1 MAHLDRSLSLART
14 RAAHLQARLPWMPDS
29 TSAVA
34 SAATIHHLVQHASS
48 SANMPFHGHHS
59 SSSSSAQQNAQN
71 MPPSAASGIFQAA
84 QTLGS
89 IGAPTGNLRTVTL
102 GTTSAGTDS
111 PYPPGTSM
119 TNLNPAG
126 QSVPSASYGISQSN
140 SASIS
145 SLPNSALNNSQ
156 QDDPPRR
163 PQAYSRQS
171 DELHLSTLP
180 GGGQRG
186 QVSSRDYAAS
196 GPPRI
201 SLEQA
206 VSDANQYQRTG
217 QMPGALQ
224 PGGSNRPSAVSSN
237 TAPAM
242 PTIGQ
247 SLSQDP
253 YSTPARTNTHSHSHN
268 YSRSSP
274 SAGGYDGQNYMPFS
288 TTPGGTENY
297 SSPIIQKYTPVN
309 QRNVSNTPLGLAD
322 IRPRADSNLSDS
334 LPGANPYSY
343 DGANAVPT
351 NSNYLAPWAIY
362 AFDWCKWPA
371 QNNDAGKVAVASY
384 LEDGHNFVRRVLWVI
399 V

>member
-1 MAHLDRSLSLART
+1 
-14 RAAHLQARLPWMPDS
+14 
-29 TSAVA
+29 
-34 SAATIHHLVQHASS
+34 
-48 SANMPFHGHHS
+48 MPFHGQHS
-59 SSSSSAQQNAQN
+59 STSSSAQQNAQH

-84 QTLGS
+84 QALGS

-102 GTTSAGTDS
+102 GTTRVGTES
-111 PYPPGTSM
+111 LYSSGTSM
-119 TNLNPAG
+119 TSSNPQG
-126 QSVPSASYGISQSN
+126 QSAPPASYSISQSN
-140 SASIS
+140 S
-145 SLPNSALNNSQ
+145 SLITSPPNSAAHSSQ

-163 PQAYSRQS
+163 PQVYSRQS
-171 DELHLSTLP
+171 DELHLSPLP
-180 GGGQRG
+180 GGGQRS
-186 QVSSRDYAAS
+186 QISSREYTTS

-224 PGGSNRPSAVSSN
+224 PGGSNRPGAVPLL

-242 PTIGQ
+242 PTISQ
-247 SLSQDP
+247 SLSQDA
-253 YSTPARTNTHSHSHN
+253 YATPARTTTHSHSHN

-274 SAGGYDGQNYMPFS
+274 SAGVYDGQNYIPFS
-288 TTPGGTENY
+288 TTPGGTEQY
-297 SSPIIQKYTPVN
+297 SSPTNQKYTPVN
-309 QRNVSNTPLGLAD
+309 QRNISNTPLGLAD

-371 QNNDAGKVAVASY
+371 QNSDAGKVAVASY
-384 LEDGHNFVRRVLWVI
+384 LEDGHNFVRHFLMATI
-399 V
+399 TYC

>member
-1 MAHLDRSLSLART
+1 
-14 RAAHLQARLPWMPDS
+14 
-29 TSAVA
+29 
-34 SAATIHHLVQHASS
+34 
-48 SANMPFHGHHS
+48 
-59 SSSSSAQQNAQN
+59 

-84 QTLGS
+84 QALGS
-89 IGAPTGNLRTVTL
+89 IGAPTGNLRAVAL
-102 GTTSAGTDS
+102 GTTSVGTDS
-111 PYPPGTSM
+111 LYPSGTSM
-119 TNLNPAG
+119 TTSNPGG
-126 QSVPSASYGISQSN
+126 QSAPPISYSMSQSN
-140 SASIS
+140 SSSIS
-145 SLPNSALNNSQ
+145 SPPISATNNSQ
-156 QDDPPRR
+156 KDDPPRR

-171 DELHLSTLP
+171 DELHLSALP

-186 QVSSRDYAAS
+186 QISSRDYTAS

-224 PGGSNRPSAVSSN
+224 PGGSNRPGAVSSN
-237 TAPAM
+237 TAPAI

-247 SLSQDP
+247 SLSQDA
-253 YSTPARTNTHSHSHN
+253 YSTPARTSTHGHSHN

-274 SAGGYDGQNYMPFS
+274 SAGGYDGQNYITFS
-288 TTPGGTENY
+288 TTPGGTEQY
-297 SSPIIQKYTPVN
+297 SSSINQKYTPVN

-322 IRPRADSNLSDS
+322 IRPRADSGLSDN

-371 QNNDAGKVAVASY
+371 QNSDAGKVAVGSY
-384 LEDGHNFVRRVLWVI
+384 LEDGHNFVRLFVTCMVNYD
-399 V
+399 

>member
-1 MAHLDRSLSLART
+1 
-14 RAAHLQARLPWMPDS
+14 MPS
-29 TSAVA
+29 
-34 SAATIHHLVQHASS
+34 
-48 SANMPFHGHHS
+48 HGHHSS

-84 QTLGS
+84 QALGS
-89 IGAPTGNLRTVTL
+89 IGAPTGNLRTITL
-102 GTTSAGTDS
+102 GTTSAGTDNL
-111 PYPPGTSM
+111 YPSVTSM
-119 TNLNPAG
+119 TSSNPGG
-126 QSVPSASYGISQSN
+126 QSAPPTSYNISRSN
-140 SASIS
+140 SGSITS
-145 SLPNSALNNSQ
+145 PANSATNNSQ
-156 QDDPPRR
+156 QDDLPRR

-180 GGGQRG
+180 GGGQR
-186 QVSSRDYAAS
+186 

-253 YSTPARTNTHSHSHN
+253 YSTPARTITHSHSHN

-274 SAGGYDGQNYMPFS
+274 SAGGYDGQNYIPFS
-288 TTPGGTENY
+288 TTPGGTEQY
-297 SSPIIQKYTPVN
+297 SSSINQKYTPVN

-322 IRPRADSNLSDS
+322 IRPRADSGLSDN

-371 QNNDAGKVAVASY
+371 QNNDAGKVAVGSY
-384 LEDGHNFVRRVLWVI
+384 LEDGHNFVRRFLMCI
-399 V
+399 VDYC

>member
-1 MAHLDRSLSLART
+1 
-14 RAAHLQARLPWMPDS
+14 
-29 TSAVA
+29 
-34 SAATIHHLVQHASS
+34 
-48 SANMPFHGHHS
+48 MPFHGHHS

-84 QTLGS
+84 QALGS

-111 PYPPGTSM
+111 LYPSGTSM
-119 TNLNPAG
+119 TTSNPGG
-126 QSVPSASYGISQSN
+126 QSAPPTSYNISQSN
-140 SASIS
+140 SGSITS
-145 SLPNSALNNSQ
+145 PPNSATNNSQ

-163 PQAYSRQS
+163 PQAYSRQP

-186 QVSSRDYAAS
+186 RDYNAS

-206 VSDANQYQRTG
+206 ALDANQYQRTG

-224 PGGSNRPSAVSSN
+224 PGGSNRPGAVSSN

-247 SLSQDP
+247 SLSQDS
-253 YSTPARTNTHSHSHN
+253 YSTPARTGTHSHSHN

-274 SAGGYDGQNYMPFS
+274 SAGGYDGQNYIPFS
-288 TTPGGTENY
+288 TTPGGTEQY
-297 SSPIIQKYTPVN
+297 SSPINQKYTPVN
-309 QRNVSNTPLGLAD
+309 PRNISNTPLGLAD
-322 IRPRADSNLSDS
+322 IRPRADSGLLDN

-371 QNNDAGKVAVASY
+371 QNNDAGKVAVGSY
-384 LEDGHNFVRRVLWVI
+384 LEDGHNFVRRFMKGRVNRG
-399 V
+399 

>member
-1 MAHLDRSLSLART
+1 
-14 RAAHLQARLPWMPDS
+14 
-29 TSAVA
+29 
-34 SAATIHHLVQHASS
+34 
-48 SANMPFHGHHS
+48 MPFHGHHS
-59 SSSSSAQQNAQN
+59 SFSSSTQQNAQH

-84 QTLGS
+84 QALGS

-111 PYPPGTSM
+111 LYLSGTSM
-119 TNLNPAG
+119 TTSNPGG
-126 QSVPSASYGISQSN
+126 QSAPPVSYSMSQSN
-140 SASIS
+140 SSSIS
-145 SLPNSALNNSQ
+145 SPPISATNNSQ

-171 DELHLSTLP
+171 DELHLSALP
-180 GGGQRG
+180 SGGQRG
-186 QVSSRDYAAS
+186 QISSRDYTAS

-206 VSDANQYQRTG
+206 VSEANQYQRTS

-224 PGGSNRPSAVSSN
+224 PGGSNRPGAVSSN

-247 SLSQDP
+247 SLSQDA
-253 YSTPARTNTHSHSHN
+253 YSTPARTNTHGHSHN

-274 SAGGYDGQNYMPFS
+274 SAGGYDGQNYIPFS
-288 TTPGGTENY
+288 TTPGGTEQY
-297 SSPIIQKYTPVN
+297 SSPINQKYTPVN

-322 IRPRADSNLSDS
+322 IRPRADSGLSDN

-371 QNNDAGKVAVASY
+371 QNSDAGKVAVGSY
-384 LEDGHNFVRRVLWVI
+384 LEDGHNFVRLLVTCMVKYG
-399 V
+399 

>member
-1 MAHLDRSLSLART
+1 
-14 RAAHLQARLPWMPDS
+14 
-29 TSAVA
+29 V
-34 SAATIHHLVQHASS
+34 
-48 SANMPFHGHHS
+48 NMPFHGHHS
-59 SSSSSAQQNAQN
+59 SSSSSAQQNAQH

-84 QTLGS
+84 QALGS

-111 PYPPGTSM
+111 LYPSGTSM
-119 TNLNPAG
+119 TTSNPGG
-126 QSVPSASYGISQSN
+126 QSAPPTSYNISQSN
-140 SASIS
+140 SGSIIS
-145 SLPNSALNNSQ
+145 PPNSATNNSQ

-163 PQAYSRQS
+163 PQAYNRQS

-186 QVSSRDYAAS
+186 QISTRDYTAS

-224 PGGSNRPSAVSSN
+224 PGGPNRPGAVSSN

-253 YSTPARTNTHSHSHN
+253 YSTPARTGTHGHSHN

-274 SAGGYDGQNYMPFS
+274 SAGGYDGQNYIPFS
-288 TTPGGTENY
+288 TTPGGTEQY
-297 SSPIIQKYTPVN
+297 SSPINQKYTPVN
-309 QRNVSNTPLGLAD
+309 QRNISNTPLGLAD
-322 IRPRADSNLSDS
+322 IRPRADSGVSDN

-343 DGANAVPT
+343 DGANAQPT

-371 QNNDAGKVAVASY
+371 QNSDAGKVAVGSY
-384 LEDGHNFVRRVLWVI
+384 LEDGHNFVRRFLMGI
-399 V
+399 VEYG